1 MERIDYT
8 IKTLVPILGG
18 ALILILWTNPSRA
31 ESCFLRQELTS
42 RTSGILASVE
52 KSENSPVSPGDVIL
66 TLDDRILVVGLKE
79 AEAALLM
86 ARSQENL
93 AKDAFD
99 RVASLKG
106 GDSVSK
112 QQVVESNLRLAQ
124 ARAGVA
130 QAMAVVE
137 RLKIQIADTKIK
149 AEIAGVV
156 RGLPRVKGLFVQFG
170 QFLGYV
176 ETTADVNQIQ
186 KGNCSGSEKIR

>member
-1 MERIDYT
+1 
-8 IKTLVPILGG
+8 V
-18 ALILILWTNPSRA
+18 
-31 ESCFLRQELTS
+31 
-42 RTSGILASVE
+42 SVE

-66 TLDDRILVVGLKE
+66 SLDDRLLVVGLKE

-99 RVASLKG
+99 RVATLKG

-112 QQVVESNLRLAQ
+112 QQIVESNLKLAQ

-176 ETTADVNQIQ
+176 EATAPKTQAQ
-186 KGNCSGSEKIR
+186 GGHCPEPEKVR